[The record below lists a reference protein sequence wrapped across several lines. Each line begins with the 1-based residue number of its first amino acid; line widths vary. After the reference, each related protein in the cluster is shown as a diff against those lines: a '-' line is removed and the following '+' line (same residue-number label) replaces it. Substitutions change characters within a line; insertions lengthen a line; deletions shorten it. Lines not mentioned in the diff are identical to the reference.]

1 MIKCFWCFHIVGNIT
16 YYISFVRLW
25 ACAVLA
31 LHPRGGVSF
40 SLSSRQSLY
49 VPDLHRDRQL
59 RRHNL
64 RAQYPKLQLIIRGR
78 PKLGLGLM
86 KRGLTDRER
95 RKKDE
100 AKQQEDILLDG
111 CPDGTL
117 GLCKENTVVKEG
129 KMKCMKKWSTGSWT
143 KGKSSQL

>member
-1 MIKCFWCFHIVGNIT
+1 MHQKNNDNNDKKMLMKKYVMFPRCWKHHNPV
-16 YYISFVRLW
+16 SFVRLW

-117 GLCKENTVVKEG
+117 GLCQENTVVKEG
-129 KMKCMKKWSTGSWT
+129 KMKCMKK
-143 KGKSSQL
+143 

>member
-1 MIKCFWCFHIVGNIT
+1 MLKCFWCFHIVGNIT

-31 LHPRGGVSF
+31 LHPRGVSF

-100 AKQQEDILLDG
+100 ARQQEDILLDG
-111 CPDGTL
+111 CPDSTL
-117 GLCKENTVVKEG
+117 GLCQENTVVKEG

-143 KGKSSQL
+143 KGKSSRL

>member
-1 MIKCFWCFHIVGNIT
+1 MHQKNNDNDKKKDDKMFLMFPHCWKHHILHQLCDTVGLCCVSLTSSWCDI
-16 YYISFVRLW
+16 
-25 ACAVLA
+25 
-31 LHPRGGVSF
+31 SF

-64 RAQYPKLQLIIRGR
+64 RAQYPKLQLIIRRR

-117 GLCKENTVVKEG
+117 GLCQENTVVKEG
-129 KMKCMKKWSTGSWT
+129 KMKCMKK
-143 KGKSSQL
+143 